1 MEEKKNR
8 EKEKEENIWRRDLQK
23 LSRILR
29 DLDFGF
35 GRKTFANFWRVSVSE
50 NLVLEK
56 SLGFD
61 FGESGLGKKAS
72 VSENKGSGFQAA
84 WPQKLFLIF
93 SDILVDI
100 VDQP

>member
-1 MEEKKNR
+1 MAYSSSQSQETPESCPPKK
-8 EKEKEENIWRRDLQK
+8 
-23 LSRILR
+23 
-29 DLDFGF
+29 
-35 GRKTFANFWRVSVSE
+35 AVSE
-50 NLVLEK
+50 NLVSAKKVSVPENWVLEK